1 MKVLVMVFILQ
12 FCLGLF
18 DVTSDMVNG
27 VNFIDGEYGL
37 SIYFIAGV
45 ASEYAGQYGPHILN
59 GVLTL
64 AVIYVPGAFRTIQM
78 AQDTKFSEMSPWERA
93 LTVPFL
99 ITITV
104 AWPVLIPFL

>member
-1 MKVLVMVFILQ
+1 MVFILQ

-27 VNFIDGEYGL
+27 VNFIDGQYGL
-37 SIYFIAGV
+37 SVYFIAGV
-45 ASEYAGQYGPHILN
+45 GSEYAGEYGPHILN

-64 AVIYVPGAFRTIQM
+64 AVVYVPGALRTIQM
-78 AQDTKFSEMSPWERA
+78 ALDTKFGEMSAWERA

-99 ITITV
+99 ITIAV